1 MSLWLYAISD
11 IVYSITF
18 GVVSISCVLES
29 MRDDGTSTLQEE
41 HSLIKRDAGRTYYS
55 SALRLAVCIHLIA
68 IAPASADGP
77 WEAPGLQTDPI
88 IKLPLDQP
96 AAGKSADTSGP
107 VQASD
112 PKSAADKKE
121 LDNAVKQILSQP
133 DIVRLK
139 KNKKAAKRIADYHWL
154 DKAAESNPLVIE
166 AITNHK
172 SAAKILA
179 RHPRLAEV
187 SEWDHYTCRRI
198 TKWKGAARVLAAN
211 AQVREVAGF
220 DPEGLYRAIAKDRKI
235 IRILSKNP
243 MFDQMIVDN
252 PDLGRVI
259 AKYM

>member
-1 MSLWLYAISD
+1 MLES
-11 IVYSITF
+11 TRE
-18 GVVSISCVLES
+18 GVVFT
-29 MRDDGTSTLQEE
+29 RQEE
-41 HSLIKRDAGRTYYS
+41 RTLIKRAAASTYCS
-55 SALRLAVCIHLIA
+55 SVLVLAFCVSLASITPVTA
-68 IAPASADGP
+68 AESWESPAQKA
-77 WEAPGLQTDPI
+77 DPI
-88 IKLPLDQP
+88 TKLTPDQP
-96 AAGKSADTSGP
+96 GSAKSMDVSTAG
-107 VQASD
+107 QASD
-112 PKSAADKKE
+112 IKNATEKKE
-121 LDNAVKQILSQP
+121 LDNAVKCILSQP
-133 DIVRLK
+133 DITRMRK
-139 KNKKAAKRIADYHWL
+139 DRKAAKRIANYHWL

-198 TKWKGAARVLAAN
+198 TKWKGAARVLASN

>member
-1 MSLWLYAISD
+1 M
-11 IVYSITF
+11 
-18 GVVSISCVLES
+18 LES
-29 MRDDGTSTLQEE
+29 TREDVVFARQEE
-41 HSLIKRDAGRTYYS
+41 RSLIKRAAVSTYCS
-55 SALRLAVCIHLIA
+55 SVLVLAFCVSLTSLMPVTAAESWESPALKAQPLVKLA
-68 IAPASADGP
+68 P
-77 WEAPGLQTDPI
+77 
-88 IKLPLDQP
+88 DQP
-96 AAGKSADTSGP
+96 AAAKSADVSTTG
-107 VQASD
+107 Q
-112 PKSAADKKE
+112 SAVDIKNAVEKKE
-121 LDNAVKQILSQP
+121 LDNAVKYILSQP
-133 DIVRLK
+133 DITRMRK
-139 KNKKAAKRIADYHWL
+139 DRKAAKRIANYHWL

-198 TKWKGAARVLAAN
+198 TKWKGAARVLASN